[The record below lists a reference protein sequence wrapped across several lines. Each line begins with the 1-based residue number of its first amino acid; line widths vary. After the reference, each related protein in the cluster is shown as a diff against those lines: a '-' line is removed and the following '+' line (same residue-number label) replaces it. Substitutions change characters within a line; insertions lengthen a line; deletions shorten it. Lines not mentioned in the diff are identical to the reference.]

1 MKNSLFTK
9 PNIKKVLILA
19 PHTDD
24 GEFGCGGT
32 IAKLISEGVEVHYI
46 AFSACEQSVLPHFP
60 SDILITEVKQATQV
74 LGIKSENLYLLKYNV
89 RTFNYN
95 RQEILDDIIKFK
107 NKINPDLVFI
117 PSLNDIHQDHATIA
131 NEAVRAFKCCSI
143 LCYEMPWNNFNF
155 ATTSFML
162 LTEEHINIKIE
173 ALKKYKSQ
181 EHRSYANEEFIRS
194 LASVRGVQVG
204 QRYAE
209 VFEVIRLIS

>member
-1 MKNSLFTK
+1 M
-9 PNIKKVLILA
+9 IKRTQIALVLA

-32 IAKLISEGVEVHYI
+32 ISKLINEGTEVHYI
-46 AFSACEQSVLPHFP
+46 AFSACEQSVLPQFP
-60 SDILITEVKQATQV
+60 SDILITEVKEATEV
-74 LGIKSENLYLLKYNV
+74 LGIKSENLHLLKYDV
-89 RTFNYN
+89 RTFNFS
-95 RQEILDDIIKFK
+95 RQAILDEIIKFR

-117 PSLNDIHQDHATIA
+117 PSINDIHQDHATIA
-131 NEAVRAFKCCSI
+131 NEAIRAFKFCNI

-155 ATTSFML
+155 ATTSFIVL
-162 LTEEHINIKIE
+162 DEEHLDTKIE

-204 QRYAE
+204 RKYAE
-209 VFEVIRLIS
+209 VFEVIRLIY

>member
-1 MKNSLFTK
+1 
-9 PNIKKVLILA
+9 LILA

-32 IAKLISEGVEVHYI
+32 IAKLISEGVEVYYI
-46 AFSACEQSVLPHFP
+46 AFSACEQSVLPKFP
-60 SDILITEVKQATQV
+60 SDILITEVKEATQV
-74 LGIKSENLYLLKYNV
+74 LGIKRENLYLLKYDV

-95 RQEILDDIIKFK
+95 RQGILDDIIKFR

-131 NEAVRAFKCCSI
+131 NEAVRAFKFCNI

-155 ATTSFML
+155 ATTSFMIL
-162 LTEEHINIKIE
+162 SEEQINIKIN

-209 VFEVIRLIS
+209 VFEVIRLID